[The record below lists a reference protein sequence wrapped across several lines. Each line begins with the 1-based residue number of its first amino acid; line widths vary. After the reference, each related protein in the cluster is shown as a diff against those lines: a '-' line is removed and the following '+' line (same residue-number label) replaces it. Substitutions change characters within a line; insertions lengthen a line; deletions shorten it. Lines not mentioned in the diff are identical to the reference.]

1 MKNNLAVKI
10 IIAAVAVIAVGVAAF
25 FVADKVM
32 NTEEPTTQS
41 SELVSP
47 EVTVPVGTIQE
58 NAADTTAQW
67 NEDVTLLQSVVVAT
81 TSPQMPDEAPGEVET
96 LAEPTVLDTAQLKS
110 DEKVTLVLN
119 AANKLPL
126 DYLPYLEEIAES
138 DIYMEA
144 KAAAAFNKMY
154 KDALAQGLTLT
165 PVNGYVS
172 LSRQQI
178 RFDDLTEKYE
188 KMGYSE
194 AEAQAL
200 AARKILPPGC
210 SEHNAGLSV
219 DFTSE
224 EADFS
229 DSAQY
234 KWLVRNAAY
243 YGFIERYTEDFEDD
257 TGMDADATHWRYVGS
272 AALAKAIVE
281 SGMSFERWMETEF
294 ADWEAPEEESTTR
307 FFMAE
312 TTESA
317 TEDATDEAEDA
328 TDVTDENGEDPTEE
342 TATVQDEPT
351 EAPTQEVIDLDIY

>member
-10 IIAAVAVIAVGVAAF
+10 IIAVFAVIAVGVAAF
-25 FVADKVM
+25 FIADHVV
-32 NTEEPTTQS
+32 NGEEPTTLS

-58 NAADTTAQW
+58 NAPDTTAEW

-81 TSPQMPDEAPGEVET
+81 TAPQMPEEAPGEVET
-96 LAEPTVLDTAQLKS
+96 LAEPSVLDAGNLKS
-110 DEKVTLVLN
+110 DDKVTLVLN
-119 AANKLPL
+119 ANYKLPL

-138 DIYMEA
+138 DLYMEA

-165 PVNGYVS
+165 PAVAYVS
-172 LSRQQI
+172 VARQQI
-178 RFDDLTEKYE
+178 QFDNLTEKYE
-188 KMGYSE
+188 RMGYSE

-200 AARKILPPGC
+200 AARKVLPAGC
-210 SEHNAGLSV
+210 SEHNAGLAV
-219 DFTSE
+219 DFASE
-224 EADFS
+224 EADFTES
-229 DSAQY
+229 VQY

-243 YGFIERYTEDFEDD
+243 YGFIERYTEDFEDE
-257 TGMDADATHWRYVGS
+257 TGVDANASHWRFVGS
-272 AALAKAIVE
+272 SAMAKAIVE
-281 SGMSFERWMETEF
+281 SGMSLEGWMESEF